1 MENEGERGPVGDG
14 HRGLGGHLATAGR
27 PLCGRSCTKSG
38 GGCATI
44 TDCGLGAVNGF
55 KEGQTAVGRAR
66 LRNPSDAYPRRLQ
79 AQPTE
84 RDGGRFRRPAPPRS
98 GSKPVLSM
106 DLRWDTLSCPGSVG
120 VGRCRG
126 SSGRL
131 VGRPEAHPGHG
142 AQRPVDGPSD
152 ALLAIRRCSRA
163 MWLMARLWPCGGG
176 SLELVRPHSAL
187 PPPCLR
193 WSPG

>member
-1 MENEGERGPVGDG
+1 MDAEVERGPVGDG

-27 PLCGRSCTKSG
+27 PFCGRSCTRSG

-55 KEGQTAVGRAR
+55 KEGQTAVGHAR

-98 GSKPVLSM
+98 GSEPVLSM

-131 VGRPEAHPGHG
+131 VGRPVAHPGHG

-163 MWLMARLWPCGGG
+163 LWLMARLWPCGGG
-176 SLELVRPHSAL
+176 SPELVRPHSAL

>member
-1 MENEGERGPVGDG
+1 M
-14 HRGLGGHLATAGR
+14 ATAGR
-27 PLCGRSCTKSG
+27 PFCGWSCTRSG

-55 KEGQTAVGRAR
+55 KKGQMAVGRAR

-79 AQPTE
+79 AQANE

-131 VGRPEAHPGHG
+131 VGRPVAHPGHG
-142 AQRPVDGPSD
+142 AQRPVDGPSMLFSPSGG
-152 ALLAIRRCSRA
+152 AAVLCGSWHVFGRA
-163 MWLMARLWPCGGG
+163 EA
-176 SLELVRPHSAL
+176 AL
-187 PPPCLR
+187 PSSFGPIAPCHHLASNGS
-193 WSPG
+193 WLSLG

>member
-1 MENEGERGPVGDG
+1 MDAEVERGPVGNG

-27 PLCGRSCTKSG
+27 PLCGRSCTRSG

-55 KEGQTAVGRAR
+55 KEGQTAVGHAR

-131 VGRPEAHPGHG
+131 VGWPVAHPGHG
-142 AQRPVDGPSD
+142 AQRPGDGRSD

-163 MWLMARLWPCGGG
+163 LWLMARLWPCGGG
-176 SLELVRPHSAL
+176 SPELVRPPSAL

>member
-1 MENEGERGPVGDG
+1 
-14 HRGLGGHLATAGR
+14 LATAGR
-27 PLCGRSCTKSG
+27 PFCGWSCTRSG

-44 TDCGLGAVNGF
+44 TDCGLGAVNSF
-55 KEGQTAVGRAR
+55 KEGQMAVGRAR

-79 AQPTE
+79 AQANE

-131 VGRPEAHPGHG
+131 VGRRPWRTPATAHNGRWTTAPMLYSPSGGAAVLSSSWHVFCRAEAAIPSLF
-142 AQRPVDGPSD
+142 GPI
-152 ALLAIRRCSRA
+152 APCHHLASV
-163 MWLMARLWPCGGG
+163 GV
-176 SLELVRPHSAL
+176 LVRPELSS
-187 PPPCLR
+187 CNGR
-193 WSPG
+193 GSR